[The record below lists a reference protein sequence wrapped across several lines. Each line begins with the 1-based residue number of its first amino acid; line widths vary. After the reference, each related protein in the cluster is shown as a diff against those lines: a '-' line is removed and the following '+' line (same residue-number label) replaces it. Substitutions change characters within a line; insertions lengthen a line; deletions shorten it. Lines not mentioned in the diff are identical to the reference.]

1 MPKLRLSE
9 VIAEKK
15 IEVAGLSKDVQ
26 QAIETL
32 LAQENTLGNI
42 DEATAE
48 KLRLIAKSLD
58 VSLFDL
64 FTSVEKFYRLK
75 IFEYLNEPEYS
86 GSQKENLEKLFAK
99 LPSSSKISFN
109 LLTIYATQVLP
120 ESLLRDSDLKQICKF
135 LDISLEALKDVFDLP
150 RQTISVES
158 ILLKLGITL
167 DEFSLLI
174 EVPKKFIPWLSL
186 EKIKIP
192 KVSPMQRVDFELNGE
207 NFNETRTENFVEEA
221 MIENFTLIDLCGI
234 AFLCELRKDLCP
246 EPCR

>member
-9 VIAEKK
+9 VIAEQS
-15 IEVAGLSKDVQ
+15 IIVADLNTDVQ
-26 QAIETL
+26 ETINTL
-32 LAQENTLGNI
+32 LTQETTLGKI
-42 DEATAE
+42 DKATAE

-109 LLTIYATQVLP
+109 LLTLYATQILP
-120 ESLLRDSDLKQICKF
+120 ESLLTSADLKQICK
-135 LDISLEALKDVFDLP
+135 LLGITLEALKDIFDLP

-158 ILLKLGITL
+158 ILLNQGITL

-174 EVPKKFIPWLSL
+174 EVPKKFIPWISL
-186 EKIKIP
+186 EVTK
-192 KVSPMQRVDFELNGE
+192 SNTA
-207 NFNETRTENFVEEA
+207 NNE
-221 MIENFTLIDLCGI
+221 GI
-234 AFLCELRKDLCP
+234 ATEMINTSPCNYPIFCYLNPDCP
-246 EPCR
+246 RPC